1 MIHGRRIL
9 CIASRWDFDPTC
21 KHQIMKHLVQRD
33 NHIVW
38 VNYHGT
44 RRPVLSRRDIG
55 AAWRTLRQACRGATH
70 VSERFT
76 QMTPLLI
83 PGRHEGWLS
92 AVNRRLVIAQIRA
105 VLKRAQRLDPRPLQI
120 WTFAP
125 DVAFLAGQ
133 FGEERLVYYC
143 VDEFSAFEC
152 LDSATIR
159 RSERELIDRCDVVVT
174 TSEPLFE
181 AKRKLH
187 PNTYLVRH
195 GVDITH
201 FGRALDSVGSV
212 PADIADMASPIFGFF
227 GLFDHW
233 FDEALLADVAAARPD
248 FSFVL
253 IGERRV
259 PLSRLAALPNVR
271 FLGRRPYADL
281 PAYCAAFAAGLLP
294 FKRNEM
300 TRHINPIK
308 LREYLAAG
316 LPVVSTSLPEAL
328 RYRPAVRIADDPRSF
343 ADALAGVSVAGTVE
357 QRRQIQKMVV
367 DESWSSTVDR
377 LDRIVLSPSPSTP
390 TSRAERAEL
399 SVT

>member
-1 MIHGRRIL
+1 MIQGRRIL

-21 KHQIMKHLVQRD
+21 KHQIMKHLVGRD

-44 RRPVLSRRDIG
+44 RRPGLTKRDLG

-92 AVNRRLVIAQIRA
+92 AVNHRLVIAQIRT

-187 PNTYLVRH
+187 PNTHLVRH
-195 GVDITH
+195 GVDVAH
-201 FGRALDSVGSV
+201 FGRALDSVGSL

-248 FSFVL
+248 YSFVL

-259 PLSRLAALPNVR
+259 PMSRLAALPNVR

-281 PAYCAAFAAGLLP
+281 PAYCGAFAAGLLP
-294 FKRNEM
+294 FKRNDM
-300 TRHINPIK
+300 TRYINPIK

-316 LPVVSTSLPEAL
+316 LPVVSTSLPEAR
-328 RYRPAVRIADDPRSF
+328 RYQPAVRIADDPTSF
-343 ADALAGVSVAGTVE
+343 VDALAELAVPRTLR
-357 QRRQIQKMVV
+357 QRREILEIVS
-367 DESWSSTVDR
+367 DESWASTVTS
-377 LDRIVLSPSPSTP
+377 LDRIVLSPSPSAP
-390 TSRAERAEL
+390 IKGAQRAEV